1 MYNLKKF
8 TKTSSRSEDR
18 ITVTSSYSFGFPTK
32 FFKDNK
38 IEKFKFVVLYYDK
51 KNKAVGFQFTIDEKE
66 RHKFSIIRGKKG
78 YGGSIVATS
87 FFKTNNLKPKEYKGR
102 YEWVKEKIE
111 KVGEVYIINLK
122 KKDQEGPAPEEDK
135 D

>member
-32 FFKDNK
+32 FSKDNK
-38 IEKFKFVVLYYDK
+38 IEKFKFVVLYFDK
-51 KNKAVGFQFTIDEKE
+51 KNKAVGFEFTNDENE

-87 FFKTNNLKPKEYKGR
+87 FFKTNDLKPKEYKGR
-102 YEWVKEKIE
+102 YEWETQKLENNGKAF
-111 KVGEVYIINLK
+111 IISLK
-122 KKDQEGPAPEEDK
+122 KKDQEGPAPEKDK
-135 D
+135 E